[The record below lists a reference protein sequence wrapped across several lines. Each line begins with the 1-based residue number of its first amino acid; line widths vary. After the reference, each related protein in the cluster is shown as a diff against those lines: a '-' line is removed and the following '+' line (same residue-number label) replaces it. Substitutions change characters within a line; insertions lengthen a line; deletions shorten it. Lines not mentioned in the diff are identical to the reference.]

1 MSRLKILMIVSSL
14 NNTKCLYFPMD
25 SPQEMINEIAEV
37 SNTMKTILY
46 KGIIET
52 KQNKF
57 TYQHYIPKNDD
68 NEVEEIE
75 NQDRPVFFICS
86 DKSCQDNKIEKVFKE
101 IFDILNETNQ
111 KDSKITNET
120 KTKIGK
126 IFLKYQNINNI
137 KESNTNDIKFG
148 EIEELAGLDMKSR
161 TNSTFFEISD
171 TMNLNDP
178 KKRSRLRNM
187 ENKKREEIENIKR
200 WRKVKFFYLIISI
213 ILLMVTL
220 LSIILLWN
228 KTNN

>member
-14 NNTKCLYFPMD
+14 NNTRCLYFPMD

-57 TYQHYIPKNDD
+57 TYQHYIPKND
-68 NEVEEIE
+68 NKEVEEIE

-101 IFDILNETNQ
+101 IFDILNDINQ
-111 KDSKITNET
+111 IDSKITNET

-137 KESNTNDIKFG
+137 KESNTNDIEFG
-148 EIEELAGLDMKSR
+148 VIEELTGLDMKSR

-200 WRKVKFFYLIISI
+200 WRKVKCFYLFISI
-213 ILLMVTL
+213 ILLMLTIF
-220 LSIILLWN
+220 SIILLIFN
-228 KTNN
+228 H